1 MKFWMQQ
8 LTTLNRETNMKK
20 KEFFIVIILLFLSIS
35 LKAQIGIKFGLHINQ
50 TKSSNIS
57 DGSLENPVTFQIGG
71 LYTWKLSAKF
81 SLQTELYYSRS
92 GAKRKISL
100 PSSTIFISEEFSYL
114 RFPLLAKM
122 KLLSKGNW
130 KLSPLFGLYGAYNL
144 TADQKVSYS
153 GEEHSDSIRELIKP
167 IDLGLISGLEIGY
180 KTGIGTLILD
190 LSFSL
195 GLSNTNKKNY
205 SSDKAYNHMIVIQ
218 LGYQFG
224 K

>member
-1 MKFWMQQ
+1 MQQ

-20 KEFFIVIILLFLSIS
+20 KEFFIAIILLVLSSS
-35 LKAQIGIKFGLHINQ
+35 LKAQIGIKFGLNINQ
-50 TKSSNIS
+50 MKYSNIN

-71 LYTWKLSAKF
+71 FCTWKLSRKF
-81 SLQTELYYSRS
+81 SLQTEIYYSRS
-92 GAKRKISL
+92 GAKRSISL
-100 PSSTIFISEEFSYL
+100 PESTIAISEEFSYL
-114 RFPLLAKM
+114 RVPLLGKFM
-122 KLLSKGNW
+122 LLSKGNW
-130 KLSPLFGLYGAYNL
+130 HLSPLCGLYSAFNL
-144 TADQKVSYS
+144 TANQKVTYAV
-153 GEEHSDSIRELIKP
+153 EEYSDSIRELIKP
-167 IDLGLISGLEIGY
+167 IDFGLITGFEIGC

-205 SSDKAYNHMIVIQ
+205 SSDKAYIRMLVIQ